1 MSTNTELMDMYEDY
15 YADGEVAEKRAI
27 AARQSL
33 GHILKVAP
41 GRTFDKVIDIG
52 AGEGA
57 VLSELSAA
65 GIAKSLAAVEIS
77 KSGIDAIKA
86 RKLPA
91 LSSVEQFDGYKIP
104 HPNKAFDLS
113 LAIHVLEHVEHERM
127 FLYEAKRVSEK
138 LYIEVPLELTK
149 DLDKS
154 IRMSGPYGHINF
166 YTPGSFENLLRT
178 SGFTVEKMVIF
189 AHDIEYEQYLA
200 GRSKGWVKYQI
211 RQKLLR
217 YAPKFATRNMV
228 YMAGALC
235 SSVDV
240 E

>member
-1 MSTNTELMDMYEDY
+1 MSTNAELMDMYEDY
-15 YADGEVAEKRAI
+15 YADGAVAEKRAI

-33 GHILKVAP
+33 GHILKIAP
-41 GRTFDKVIDIG
+41 GRTFDKMIDIG

-57 VLSELSAA
+57 VLSELSAS

-77 KSGIDAIKA
+77 KSGIDAIRA
-86 RKLPA
+86 RKLPS
-91 LSSVEQFDGYKIP
+91 LSAVDQFDGYKIP
-104 HPNKAFDLS
+104 HPDKSFDLA

-127 FLYEAKRVSEK
+127 FLYEAKRVSKK

-166 YTPGSFENLLRT
+166 YTPGSFENLLKT
-178 SGFTVEKMVIF
+178 CGFKVERLMVF
-189 AHDIEYEQYLA
+189 PHDIEYEQYLA
-200 GRSKGWVKYQI
+200 GKAKGWLKYQI
-211 RQKLLR
+211 RQNFLKI
-217 YAPKFATRNMV
+217 APKRATRSMV

-235 SSVDV
+235 SA

>member
-33 GHILKVAP
+33 GHIRKITE
-41 GRTFDKVIDIG
+41 GQTFNSVIDIG

-57 VLSELSAA
+57 VLSEMSNAA
-65 GIAKSLAAVEIS
+65 FARQFAAVEIS
-77 KSGIDAIKA
+77 KSGLDAINA
-86 RKLPA
+86 RRIKNLA
-91 LSSVEQFDGYKIP
+91 SADQFDGYKIP
-104 HPNKAFDLS
+104 HPDKAFDLA

-127 FLYEAKRVSEK
+127 FLYEATRVSKK

-166 YTPGSFENLLRT
+166 YTPGSFENLLKT
-178 SGFTVEKMVIF
+178 CGFKVESLMVF
-189 AHDIEYEQYLA
+189 PHDIEYEQYLSGKA
-200 GRSKGWVKYQI
+200 KGWLKYQI
-211 RQKLLR
+211 RQNFLKL
-217 YAPKFATRNMV
+217 APKTAARNMV

-235 SSVDV
+235 SA
-240 E
+240 